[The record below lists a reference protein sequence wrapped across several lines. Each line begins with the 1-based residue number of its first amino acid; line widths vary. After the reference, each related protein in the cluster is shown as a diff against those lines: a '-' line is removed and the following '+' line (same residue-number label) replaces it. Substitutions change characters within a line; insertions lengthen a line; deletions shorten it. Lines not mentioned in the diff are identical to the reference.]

1 MKSKKK
7 LLKESRL
14 YVIIDKGT
22 LKKRKS
28 IFGAVS
34 KIKNLGVDIV
44 QLRNKESNK
53 ETILRDAYALH
64 KLLLNTKTIFIVN
77 DYIDV
82 AKIVDCD
89 GIHLGQDDTPV
100 EIARQILGDDK
111 IIGVSCHNIKEAL
124 KAQTKGADYISIG
137 PVFKT
142 ALKPKSNTLG
152 LNTIREI
159 IKKIRMPLFVI
170 GGIDEDNISK
180 VLSTGAKR
188 VAVCRAVCRAK
199 DIKLSLKNL
208 KEQLH
213 S

>member
-7 LLKESRL
+7 LLKRSRL

-28 IFGAVS
+28 VFGAVS
-34 KIKNLGVDIV
+34 KIKNLGVDII
-44 QLRNKESNK
+44 QLRDKESNK
-53 ETILRDAYALH
+53 ETVLRDAYALRR
-64 KLLLNTKTIFIVN
+64 LLLNTKTIFIIN
-77 DYIDV
+77 DYIDI

-111 IIGVSCHNIKEAL
+111 IIGVSCHNIREAF

-142 ALKPKSNTLG
+142 ALKPKLKTVG
-152 LNTIREI
+152 LNKVREI
-159 IKKIRMPLFVI
+159 IKKIKIPVFAI
-170 GGIDEDNISK
+170 GGINEDNISE

-188 VAVCRAVCRAK
+188 VAVCRAVCRK
-199 DIKLSLKNL
+199 I
-208 KEQLH
+208 
-213 S
+213 